1 MMAKVRLRAT
11 SCGIF
16 EVTGISL
23 FTTVVGG
30 L

>member
-1 MMAKVRLRAT
+1 MAKVRLRAT

-16 EVTGISL
+16 EVTGISVQKAL
-23 FTTVVGG
+23 CAG